1 MSARHR
7 VVIAES
13 YTLVREGLR
22 LLIETD
28 PGLEVVAE
36 AENGRD
42 AVRRVGESSPDLIL
56 LDISMPGSSGVEA
69 LDEIKVRYPAV
80 KILVLTVRVND
91 DYVQACI
98 RSGAN
103 GYIVMD
109 AGREE
114 FMRAV
119 RDVLQ
124 GRVYVCSRAT
134 EKMMGWLMH
143 GTKVA
148 AAAAPDSLTHR
159 EHQILRMIAEG
170 EKTKAIAKF
179 LSISPRTVEKHRAS
193 LMAKLDVRSS
203 AGLVAFAIEK
213 GIAESWSTAGRL
225 LTVALLYGSDWGADL
240 LLLPAAV

>member
-22 LLIETD
+22 LLIETEPD
-28 PGLEVVAE
+28 LQVVAE

-42 AVRRVGESSPDLIL
+42 AVRRVGETSPDLIL

-69 LDEIKVRYPAV
+69 LDEIRARYPAV
-80 KILVLTVRVND
+80 KILVLSVRVND
-91 DYVQACI
+91 DHVQACI
-98 RSGAN
+98 RSNVN
-103 GYIVMD
+103 GYIVLD
-109 AGREE
+109 ASREE
-114 FMRAV
+114 FMRAI
-119 RDVLQ
+119 REVLQ

-148 AAAAPDSLTHR
+148 GAAAPDSLTHR
-159 EHQILRMIAEG
+159 ERQILRMIAEG
-170 EKTKAIAKF
+170 EKTKAIANF

-193 LMAKLDVRSS
+193 LMAKLDVRTS
-203 AGLVAFAIEK
+203 AGLVAFAVEK
-213 GIAESWSTAGRL
+213 GIAESWSAARRL
-225 LTVALLYGSDWGADL
+225 LTLALLSSSQWCDL
-240 LLLPAAV
+240 LLLPATI